1 MNRNAI
7 MLWSALFLAVIFGA
21 VWEMQKLPDASS
33 RIALLPMRGL
43 MVDSRD
49 MPLTPSEEI
58 AFNGSAWLKRLAMA
72 GREQVILTVLDG
84 TRNRH
89 AVHDPVFCFRGAGWE
104 VERQEPFLLRHGE
117 GCLVKLR
124 RGETRAEA
132 LYWFSDGDIQFA
144 SPMLY
149 WGKTSLRRLS
159 FGSSGGEPILVI
171 LTSTLQGST
180 DWKSFLLAWPELEQ
194 L

>member
-7 MLWSALFLAVIFGA
+7 MLWSALFLAVILGA
-21 VWEMQKLPDASS
+21 VWEMQKLPDASG
-33 RIALLPMRGL
+33 RMAQLPARGL
-43 MVDSRD
+43 MVDSGD

-58 AFNGSAWLKRLAMA
+58 AFNGSAWLKRLAMV

-89 AVHDPVFCFRGAGWE
+89 AIHDPAFCFRGAGWK
-104 VERQEPFLLRHGE
+104 VESQEPFLLSHGE
-117 GCLVKLR
+117 GCLAKLR
-124 RGETRAEA
+124 KGETQAEA
-132 LYWFSDGDIQFA
+132 LYWFSDGDTQFA

-149 WGKTSLRRLS
+149 WGKASLRRLS
-159 FGSSGGEPILVI
+159 FGASGGEPILVI
-171 LTSTLQGST
+171 LTTTSQGST
-180 DWKSFLLAWPELEQ
+180 DWKSLLLAWPELEQ